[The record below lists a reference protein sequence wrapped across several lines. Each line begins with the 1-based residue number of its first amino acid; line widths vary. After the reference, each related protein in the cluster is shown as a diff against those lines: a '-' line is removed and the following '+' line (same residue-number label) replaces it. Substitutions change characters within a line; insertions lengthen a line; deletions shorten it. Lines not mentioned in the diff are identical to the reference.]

1 MHNKQHKTVGLI
13 YNKLCIVHHHFICP
27 LIQQYAHLHQ
37 YNFRRAGQQGQTK
50 TLITA
55 ALKSVIKQLLGT
67 CYNIAVF
74 KNRVCIVLKSA
85 VLASKR
91 AFTFCARIATE
102 CNWTHI
108 CMSSVRCCLLCSNSI
123 TSICFRFVVPVVG
136 VWSLDLRM
144 GVRTQGQMGPAD
156 PPGNGWKIK
165 KRKHAKRAIFNVYAI
180 FWEQLG
186 QAGVE
191 NGAMLTTYLF
201 RYTSACII
209 S

>member
-13 YNKLCIVHHHFICP
+13 YNKLCIVHHHFIWP

-74 KNRVCIVLKSA
+74 KSRVCIVLKSA
-85 VLASKR
+85 VLAFS

-108 CMSSVRCCLLCSNSI
+108 CHGRCCLLCSNSI

-136 VWSLDLRM
+136 V
-144 GVRTQGQMGPAD
+144 
-156 PPGNGWKIK
+156 
-165 KRKHAKRAIFNVYAI
+165 
-180 FWEQLG
+180 
-186 QAGVE
+186 
-191 NGAMLTTYLF
+191 
-201 RYTSACII
+201 
-209 S
+209 